1 LVARR
6 EIIGPEGDP
15 RLSLHPIGCKANAG
29 ASIRWKQENRNR
41 QRSQSLPHKSKSAG
55 WRFDSIS
62 MKNPAELLTLA
73 TATARAA
80 GSALARRSDR
90 TVNFESAHDVKMQAD
105 VDSEKLIR
113 ARLARTKLPVIGEEI
128 GGDASLLGRDELFW
142 AVDPLDGT
150 FNYLRGM
157 PGACV
162 SIGLWRGRKPVLG
175 VVYDFWR
182 EELYAGGAGLGFT
195 FNGRKQA
202 PRWAPDVAR
211 AVLCTGFPSGMDRGG
226 AAVQGFVEQVQ
237 RFKKIRMLGSAALA
251 LAYVAS
257 GRADAYYEESIKLW
271 DVAAG
276 LALVEA
282 AGGHVRVEPGAG
294 SPLAFNVW
302 AVGRAEFA
310 S

>member
-1 LVARR
+1 
-6 EIIGPEGDP
+6 
-15 RLSLHPIGCKANAG
+15 
-29 ASIRWKQENRNR
+29 
-41 QRSQSLPHKSKSAG
+41 
-55 WRFDSIS
+55 
-62 MKNPAELLTLA
+62 MKDPAELLTLA

-128 GGDASLLGRDELFW
+128 GGDASLLGRDELYW

-157 PGACV
+157 HGACV

-226 AAVQGFVEQVQ
+226 AAVRGFVEQVQ
-237 RFKKIRMLGSAALA
+237 KFKKIRMLGSAALA

-271 DVAAG
+271 DIAAG

-282 AGGHVRVEPGAG
+282 AGGHVRVEPGTG